1 MRCGDVTP
9 WVKAVSPRLT
19 GGLCSTPLTSMEAA
33 LARRDWLELMM
44 GVAAVCVMAGR
55 GEGGGGGLEAF
66 GFRRPLGLSIMAWIL
81 SSTETQRRH
90 FHTAEI
96 TL

>member
-1 MRCGDVTP
+1 
-9 WVKAVSPRLT
+9 
-19 GGLCSTPLTSMEAA
+19 MEAA

-55 GEGGGGGLEAF
+55 GGGGGGGLEAF

-81 SSTETQRRH
+81 SSRETWKRH
-90 FHTAEI
+90 FHRAENHF
-96 TL
+96 TLYS